1 MIEFIL
7 LAVLVFVASV
17 AIDFCH
23 AWYVDAVVALNG
35 PRAGL
40 ASAAQWLAGTVGFV
54 VAIKVSLWLLPFEC
68 LGLYVGTRLAVYRLK
83 CVTL

>member
-1 MIEFIL
+1 MEFGM
-7 LAVLVFVASV
+7 LAVLVFTASV
-17 AIDFCH
+17 CIDFCH
-23 AWYVDAVVALNG
+23 AWYVNAINSLDG

-40 ASAAQWLAGTVGFV
+40 ASAAQWLAGTIGFV
-54 VAIKVSLWLLPFEC
+54 VAVKISLWLLPFEC